1 LTVFSKGNK
10 RTIVGDGVSK
20 NQPPSRFKTIV
31 NVKPLYPEEVATDMN
46 NLTGGLT
53 RRSNVWGML
62 FILPSLIF
70 FIIFYFYPMFNTF
83 QVSLTNYDLL
93 SPPKF
98 IGTGNFQSLLAD
110 ALFHQSTKATM
121 IYVFVSTIITLIL
134 SLGLAMMLN
143 KQFLLKG
150 LFRTVF
156 FMPTVISLVVVGIIW
171 KMLFQPT
178 GLIYELTRHF
188 YPEPMPWLTNGNNAL
203 IAIIVARM
211 WRTAGY
217 YMIFFL
223 AGLQGIDQ
231 SYYEAAEVDGANRI
245 EQFWYITWHLLK
257 PTTLMVLVISLINA
271 LRDFAIPY
279 VMTGGGPSGA
289 TRILPILIYET
300 AFDYMKM
307 GKAAAVSVI
316 MFIFV
321 MTFTLIQLRLFRTD
335 T

>member
-1 LTVFSKGNK
+1 MLGWRLKKSTAIPALKQMLSPY
-10 RTIVGDGVSK
+10 IH
-20 NQPPSRFKTIV
+20 
-31 NVKPLYPEEVATDMN
+31 EEVATDMK
-46 NLTGGLT
+46 NLTGGSIK
-53 RRSNVWGML
+53 RANVWGML
-62 FILPSLIF
+62 FTLPALIF

-83 QVSLTNYDLL
+83 WVSFTNYDLL
-93 SPPKF
+93 STLKF
-98 IGTGNFQSLLAD
+98 IGIENFKSLLTD
-110 ALFHQSTKATM
+110 PLFHQSGKATM
-121 IYVFVSTIITLIL
+121 LYVFVSTVITLIL

-143 KQFLLKG
+143 KHFLFKG

-171 KMLFQPT
+171 KMFFQPT
-178 GLIYELTRHF
+178 GLSYGLTRHF
-188 YPEPMPWLTNGNNAL
+188 YPELIPWLTNGNTAMVAL
-203 IAIIVARM
+203 IVARM

-245 EQFWYITWHLLK
+245 AQFWYITWHLLK
-257 PTTLMVLVISLINA
+257 PTTIMVLVISLINA
-271 LRDFAIPY
+271 LRDFTIPY

-316 MFIFV
+316 MFICI
-321 MTFTLIQLRLFRTD
+321 MIFTLIQLRLFRTD